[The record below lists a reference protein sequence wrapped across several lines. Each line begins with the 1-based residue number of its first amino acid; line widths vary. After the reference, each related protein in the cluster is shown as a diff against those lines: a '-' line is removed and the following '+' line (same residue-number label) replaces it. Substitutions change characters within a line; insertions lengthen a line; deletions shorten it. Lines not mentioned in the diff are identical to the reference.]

1 MAASTPLMLGELAVL
16 RGTQVVTL
24 LAWWRYPG
32 RRVPRFIHWRGW

>member
-32 RRVPRFIHWRGW
+32 RRVPRFIQRQRW